1 MEIHTTSAQETQKLG
16 EKTGHSLVKNGKGEQ
31 ATILTLRGEL
41 GSGKTTFVKG
51 LARGL
56 GIKRRILSPTFILSR
71 EYPLKNSIF
80 KKFIHIDLYRLGEQ
94 NKVES
99 LGLEEILA
107 NPENLVVIEWPERLG
122 LGLPKQVI
130 RIEFKQMSETERLV
144 SIKNLIRVT

>member
-31 ATILTLRGEL
+31 ATILTIRGEL

-144 SIKNLIRVT
+144 SIQNLIRVT